1 MQKWVGL
8 GIAAVLI
15 FLAIAFV
22 GTRPASESTETL
34 GENSNMQKNS
44 PSTAPEKQWATE
56 PEMKIDANKTYSA
69 TITTSKGV
77 INVELFAKETPKTVN
92 NFVFL
97 AREKFY
103 DGVVFHRIIKGF
115 MVQTGDPQGN
125 GTGGPG
131 YKFAD
136 EPITREYTRG
146 TLAMANAGPN
156 TNGSQ
161 FFMIHADYPLPKN
174 YTIFGKIPDGD
185 TESLK
190 TLDAIAETPVAAGNG
205 GEVSKPTEEVKIA
218 SIIINEK

>member
-15 FLAIAFV
+15 FIAIAFV
-22 GTRPASESTETL
+22 GTKPAPEPSDTL
-34 GENSNMQKNS
+34 GEEKTMQTS
-44 PSTAPEKQWATE
+44 PTTVSAKQWSTE
-56 PEMKIDANKTYSA
+56 PEMQIDQNKTYTA
-69 TITTSKGV
+69 AITTSKGV
-77 INVELFAKETPKTVN
+77 INVEFFTKETPKTVN
-92 NFVFL
+92 NFIFL
-97 AREKFY
+97 SREKFY
-103 DGVVFHRIIKGF
+103 DGVVFHRIIKSF

-136 EPITREYTRG
+136 EAVTREYTRG

-161 FFMIHADYPLPKN
+161 FFIIHADYPLPKN
-174 YTIFGKIPDGD
+174 YTIFGKIPEGD

-205 GEVSKPTEEVKIA
+205 GEVSKPTEEVIIT
-218 SIIINEK
+218 SISITER